1 MNNCACSAQCFHKGG
16 LVWVVV
22 VSDELAKFLGIGY
35 RQLITIVL
43 DKSVVIFDKNE
54 DKVQN

>member
-1 MNNCACSAQCFHKGG
+1 
-16 LVWVVV
+16 V
-22 VSDELAKFLGIGY
+22 DELAKFLGIGY
-35 RQLITIVL
+35 RQLLTLFL

>member
-1 MNNCACSAQCFHKGG
+1 MLK
-16 LVWVVV
+16 
-22 VSDELAKFLGIGY
+22 SDELAKILGIGY
-35 RQLITIVL
+35 RRLITLVL